1 MESRHRLY
9 NFWNDPTFI
18 SVFFL
23 LSTTGCSEISCIH
36 AKTSTTSPPRII
48 MPFVSRSHYEPPRIM
63 PYQQKSPPEPSSTSV
78 LVSGSQL
85 PSRVHQPLR
94 DPSHGRACPCFSCRF
109 HVALFWRNGRETNF
123 IKYFL
128 LERNSG
134 SIFSTPSYFPQSSES
149 GEISPEILS
158 FQRLYMAFFCCRLS
172 RWWQCFP

>member
-1 MESRHRLY
+1 MESRHLD
-9 NFWNDPTFI
+9 FWNDPTFI

-23 LSTTGCSEISCIH
+23 LSTTGCSEVSCIH
-36 AKTSTTSPPRII
+36 AKTSTTPPKII

-109 HVALFWRNGRETNF
+109 HVALFLRNGRETNF
-123 IKYFL
+123 YKYFCWKETAGL
-128 LERNSG
+128 
-134 SIFSTPSYFPQSSES
+134 F
-149 GEISPEILS
+149 
-158 FQRLYMAFFCCRLS
+158 FQRPPTFRNLANLVRLGHILRFFRFSFCMPLFCCRLS
-172 RWWQCFP
+172 RWQCFP